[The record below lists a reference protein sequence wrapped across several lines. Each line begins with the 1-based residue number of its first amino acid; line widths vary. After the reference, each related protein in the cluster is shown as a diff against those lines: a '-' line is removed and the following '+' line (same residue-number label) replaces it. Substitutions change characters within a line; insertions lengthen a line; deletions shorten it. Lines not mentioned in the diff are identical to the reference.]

1 MKRFQS
7 TVLLFAGLGVLL
19 LGTACDRPEAPGRGV
34 SDPRIV
40 AVSNYPLAYFVERI
54 GGDRITVEWRIPP
67 GIDPASWSPNGDDL
81 AAIQRADLIF
91 LNGATFEKWLPT
103 ASLPVSR
110 VVDTTAGLKDRL
122 LPAGDGSVHA
132 HGPEGSHSHAGTAA
146 TTWLDPEIAMAQ
158 ATTIHDALV
167 RILPAHQEEFGSNLG
182 LLMRQLQERGAPFE
196 QAVNAAPT
204 TPVFFNRPVFQY
216 LSERYRMN
224 GADLHWKADTIPT
237 AEQLE
242 ELDALRA
249 EHPADW
255 FIWDSPPTPEAIAA
269 LQDRGIQSIVFET
282 CGNRP
287 ESGDLLDTFDSNAVE
302 LRRVYGVEDG

>member
-1 MKRFQS
+1 M
-7 TVLLFAGLGVLL
+7 LLFAGLGVLL

>member
-7 TVLLFAGLGVLL
+7 TLLLFAGLGGLL

-54 GGDRITVEWRIPP
+54 GGERITVEWRIPP

-110 VVDTTAGLKDRL
+110 VVDTTAGLKNRL

-182 LLMRQLQERGAPFE
+182 LLIRQLQERGAPFE

-224 GADLHWKADTIPT
+224 GADLHWEAGTIPT

-242 ELDALRA
+242 ELDALRV
-249 EHPADW
+249 EHPAEW

-287 ESGDLLDTFDSNAVE
+287 DSGDLLDTFDSNAVE
-302 LRRVYGVEDG
+302 LRRVYGLEEG